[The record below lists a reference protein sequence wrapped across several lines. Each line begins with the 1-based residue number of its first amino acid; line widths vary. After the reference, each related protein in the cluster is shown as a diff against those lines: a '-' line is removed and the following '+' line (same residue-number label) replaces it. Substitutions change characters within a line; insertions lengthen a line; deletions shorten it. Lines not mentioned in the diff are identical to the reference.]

1 MGAHSTC
8 RRRRRL
14 PTMLRPSMKLSAQ
27 SLEAMGQ
34 VVDRYLSEFE
44 RELTPLRALPEPTWR
59 ARRVSQAFL
68 LGPLSVARAARAGSR
83 FDRLADFGVTQ
94 QADAP
99 SAGQSARV
107 RVETSNLGAVV
118 ALTLRALSERS
129 DNPLAVELAS
139 GVQTQR
145 LETVFAPIL
154 EQRKLSFEQAEEVS
168 EPSRAMMLVAPFYY
182 ARHDVDRLAD
192 QIVLEL
198 EAPSPFA
205 EGGIDLVYAAHWDQ
219 RHQLLEAVEARRK
232 HGDASRSVALHAL
245 DVDSAEDLLRSVM
258 GLREQQT
265 SQVLSAFV
273 YPMLRER
280 ATVEAQLKS
289 LDDAVPLL
297 ILNARPTLAFSL
309 GATLGRVEASQLLR
323 PAPPQTWCNK
333 RLQYERNP
341 SWAGALSSAA
351 TQWVPSLLRA

>member
-1 MGAHSTC
+1 
-8 RRRRRL
+8 
-14 PTMLRPSMKLSAQ
+14 MLQTSMKLSAQ
-27 SLEAMGQ
+27 SLEAVGQ

-44 RELTPLRALPEPTWR
+44 QELKLLGTLPDPTWR

-68 LGPLSVARAARAGSR
+68 LGPLAVARAARAGSR

-94 QADAP
+94 RVDTSSDGP
-99 SAGQSARV
+99 SSERV
-107 RVETSNLGAVV
+107 RVVTSQLGAAV
-118 ALTLRALSERS
+118 ALTLRALRERS
-129 DNPLAVELAS
+129 DNPLVVELAS

-145 LETVFAPIL
+145 METVFAPIV

-168 EPSRAMMLVAPFYY
+168 EPSRAMMIVAPFYY

-232 HGDASRSVALHAL
+232 HGDATRSLALHAL
-245 DVDSAEDLLRSVM
+245 DVDSAEDLLRAVVDFSQSGKVPYR
-258 GLREQQT
+258 GELRATHT
-265 SQVLSAFV
+265 SHVLSAFV

-280 ATVEAQLKS
+280 PTFEAQLKS
-289 LDDAVPLL
+289 LDEAVPLL

>member
-1 MGAHSTC
+1 
-8 RRRRRL
+8 
-14 PTMLRPSMKLSAQ
+14 MLQTSMKLSAQ
-27 SLEAMGQ
+27 SLEAVGQ

-44 RELTPLRALPEPTWR
+44 QELKLLGALPEPTWR

-68 LGPLSVARAARAGSR
+68 LGPLAVARAARAGSR

-94 QADAP
+94 RVDP
-99 SAGQSARV
+99 SSDGPSSERV
-107 RVETSNLGAVV
+107 RVATSQLGAAV

-145 LETVFAPIL
+145 METVFAPIV
-154 EQRKLSFEQAEEVS
+154 EQHKLSFEQAEEVS

-232 HGDASRSVALHAL
+232 HGDATRSLALHAL

-258 GLREQQT
+258 GLREQHT
-265 SQVLSAFV
+265 SHVLSAFV

-280 ATVEAQLKS
+280 PTLEAQLKS
-289 LDDAVPLL
+289 LDEAVPLL

-333 RLQYERNP
+333 RLLYERNP